1 MSGLTRCVI
10 DAGLTSREA
19 IFARLAEQLDCPLPA
34 NLDALY
40 DILSREAVG
49 PFEIVWRADSTALGE
64 DFARILQTLRDVA
77 LERDDVRLL
86 EEAAGR
92 DDADGQVKV
101 LFSERQVA
109 ERVQELARDI
119 AARMPREFTLVGLL
133 KGAFVF
139 TADLVRALDREG
151 ARPRVEFLQ
160 VSSYG
165 TGQESSG
172 KVKVIGGM
180 PGSIE
185 GQEVLLVDDI
195 QDTGRTL
202 AFTRQMLL
210 DHGASRVWTC
220 ALLDKPSRRVVEI
233 EPDLTGFVIEDVF
246 VVGYGIDYAERY
258 RHLPFIGK
266 VEAD

>member
-1 MSGLTRCVI
+1 MSGLARCVI
-10 DAGLTSREA
+10 DAGLASREA
-19 IFARLAEQLDCPLPA
+19 VFARLAEQLDCPLPA

-40 DILSREAVG
+40 DILSREAAG
-49 PFEIVWRADSTALGE
+49 PLEIVWRADRRALGE
-64 DFARILQTLRDVA
+64 DFERILAALQEVA
-77 LERDDVRLL
+77 LERDDMRLL
-86 EEAAGR
+86 DEAAER
-92 DDADGQVKV
+92 DEMDEQVKV
-101 LFSERQVA
+101 LFSEQEVA
-109 ERVQELARDI
+109 ARVQELAREI

-151 ARPRVEFLQ
+151 CRPRVEFLQ

-165 TGQESSG
+165 TGTESSG
-172 KVKVIGGM
+172 RVKVIGGM

-210 DHGASRVWTC
+210 DNGAARAMTC

-233 EPDLTGFVIEDVF
+233 EPDLTGFVIDDVF

-266 VEAD
+266 VEAS